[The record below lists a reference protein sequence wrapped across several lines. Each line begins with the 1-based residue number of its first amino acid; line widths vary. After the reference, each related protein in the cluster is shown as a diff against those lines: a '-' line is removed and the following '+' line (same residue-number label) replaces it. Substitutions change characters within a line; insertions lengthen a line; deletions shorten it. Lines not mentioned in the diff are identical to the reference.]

1 MSKEKNSWNKMH
13 YIVKFQPPYFSLSF
27 WFVLSNP
34 KRYGINLNFKIPISN
49 SKDKGAMSNDFKF
62 HMLTLLNWTFV
73 ASNWTLFTKLIS
85 SSFFCLFW
93 TFGVKVHNISLN
105 PKSTQAISKDFV
117 LFESLSIWTPA
128 CVPYYNIEVPVY
140 QS

>member
-1 MSKEKNSWNKMH
+1 MH
-13 YIVKFQPPYFSLSF
+13 YIVKFQTPYFSLFF

-62 HMLTLLNWTFV
+62 HMLTLLNWTFI

-85 SSFFCLFW
+85 SSLFFVCFERSVHQ
-93 TFGVKVHNISLN
+93 VKVHNISLN